1 MAAKKKAAKA
11 QKAAVKARSNPYVQR
26 LVEDED
32 LRQNI
37 VEAYE
42 SSRDAF
48 TRLGNG
54 KSPSKQIFDD
64 KKLQKNLKEAAESIR
79 DASVALR
86 EAPKKQRKGG
96 FGRILLLEPRRR
108 RPRAGAVRGP
118 AQEGARR
125 AVRRRGGVRVHL
137 DDDLRSLV
145 GRADGRHH
153 HLTLSR
159 HAEPAEGRPAGAL
172 LRLGGPSTQVG

>member
-11 QKAAVKARSNPYVQR
+11 QRAAVKARYNPYVQR
-26 LVEDED
+26 VVDDDD

-37 VEAYE
+37 VQAYE

-48 TRLGNG
+48 ARLSNG

-96 FGRILLLEPRRR
+96 FGRILLLSMVGGGLALALSEGLRKKVLDALFGAEEEFEYTSTTTAAPSSTA
-108 RPRAGAVRGP
+108 PTAG
-118 AQEGARR
+118 
-125 AVRRRGGVRVHL
+125 
-137 DDDLRSLV
+137 
-145 GRADGRHH
+145 
-153 HLTLSR
+153 T
-159 HAEPAEGRPAGAL
+159 
-172 LRLGGPSTQVG
+172 TT